1 MHRVTIV
8 AAVLVVAGLAVP
20 SAAQSKNFAEDAV
33 TRRRADAEALNKMI
47 DCAVR
52 SRAQDVATWVLA
64 IDGPPEWPKPV
75 MKAMQGCLSVNQR
88 SSLIRMEA
96 SVSRGLFG
104 MGFVRHPERLPDVL
118 VVPPLPVP
126 PTSDFAIVASVSA
139 CIVTATPA
147 AARRFAEAI
156 SGLPEEREAFA
167 AIEPIAS
174 GCIAPWPNLSINGP
188 LLRAGLGFAL
198 FRAVATQSLPKP

>member
-1 MHRVTIV
+1 
-8 AAVLVVAGLAVP
+8 
-20 SAAQSKNFAEDAV
+20 
-33 TRRRADAEALNKMI
+33 
-47 DCAVR
+47 
-52 SRAQDVATWVLA
+52 
-64 IDGPPEWPKPV
+64 
-75 MKAMQGCLSVNQR
+75 MKALQACLSVNQR
-88 SSLIRMEA
+88 SSLIRMQA

-139 CIVTATPA
+139 CIVTADPV

-174 GCIAPWPNLSINGP
+174 GCIAPWPKLSINGP